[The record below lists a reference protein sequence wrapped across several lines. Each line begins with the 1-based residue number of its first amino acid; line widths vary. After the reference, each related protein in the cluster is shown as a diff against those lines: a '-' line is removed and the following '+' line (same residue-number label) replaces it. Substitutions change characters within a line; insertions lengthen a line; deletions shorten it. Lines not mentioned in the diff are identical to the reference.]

1 MVSGK
6 ADAMKLF
13 TTGKLK
19 ISGNVMASQKLDFL
33 RKVDPSDV
41 MAAAK
46 KRAGGGAAAAP
57 AAAAAAPASTHAPM
71 IIEKIKKRIEEN
83 KSLVSEVGAV
93 IELRVK
99 DPENVYTIDLKNG
112 AGSVKAGKDS
122 LSADVVLTV
131 SDGDLAALASSGGK
145 LQSFYQHGKVRVD
158 GDVRAASKLTFLSKL
173 N

>member
-1 MVSGK
+1 
-6 ADAMKLF
+6 
-13 TTGKLK
+13 
-19 ISGNVMASQKLDFL
+19 
-33 RKVDPSDV
+33 

-46 KRAGGGAAAAP
+46 KRTGGGAGAAVSAP
-57 AAAAAAPASTHAPM
+57 AAAAAPGATHAPA

-112 AGSVKAGKDS
+112 GGSVKSGKADKADVTLVVS
-122 LSADVVLTV
+122 DADLSA
-131 SDGDLAALASSGGK
+131 LAASGGK

-173 N
+173 K